1 MDGGTLTSVRTKH
14 KRFQRWLQTRSG
26 EDYMAYVK
34 ARNQATK
41 ACRKAKR
48 RLEEI
53 VATSAKKNPK
63 AFWSYVKSKTS
74 IKTGVGDLKRDDG
87 SRTSSDQEK
96 KQNY

>member
-1 MDGGTLTSVRTKH
+1 
-14 KRFQRWLQTRSG
+14 
-26 EDYMAYVK
+26 MAYVK

-48 RLEEI
+48 RLEET
-53 VATSAKKNPK
+53 VASSAKKNQK

-96 KQNY
+96 TELLNK